1 MTRDRRQMA
10 CVILVIVSPLPPI
23 QTHPPR
29 PAPPPIHSTCR
40 ERPPSCRGLR
50 GDGRRP
56 GGEDKKHTIFTYV
69 IFSLQTIFCRNGILY
84 DFLSSFMKDITK
96 ANYVTDDAL
105 EHIELIK
112 GSSCSTFQTVFSY
125 STVFS
130 DKWPVSS
137 EQTKKYLLLPAYS
150 CMHSRFQ
157 TKCLCNS
164 TWKCKN
170 HFRYYLCCVS
180 L

>member
-1 MTRDRRQMA
+1 MHKWQQWRMHKCMCMHGLKLRWRYAYYESSTFLCRRTSTFLFLFRCTFIFSKKQTMYFYTFSKKQTILA
-10 CVILVIVSPLPPI
+10 CVIISV
-23 QTHPPR
+23 
-29 PAPPPIHSTCR
+29 
-40 ERPPSCRGLR
+40 
-50 GDGRRP
+50 
-56 GGEDKKHTIFTYV
+56 
-69 IFSLQTIFCRNGILY
+69 QTISCRNGILY

-164 TWKCKN
+164 TWKCTN
-170 HFRYYLCCVS
+170 HFR
-180 L
+180 